1 MSEQLVTITVDGKSI
16 SAPAGS
22 RLLPVCL
29 ENDIYIP
36 NLCYLEG
43 MGDPPASCRLCLVE
57 IEGEPDL
64 VAACRCEIREGMVV
78 TTNSEDI
85 LKMRQVA
92 FRLLVS
98 TNDGH
103 CNTCIANKSCE
114 LQQIA
119 KFLHQPLRTKR
130 LRHIDRDYPEIID
143 DHPVLMYEPKKC
155 VLCGRCVYVCNRIEK
170 GYKLDFARRGINTIV
185 SFYGSDLDPAAREC
199 ENCLACTEVCPVG
212 ALSSKEKWGRFIAE
226 VRLKQEQKAPAAGK
240 SSG

>member
-1 MSEQLVTITVDGKSI
+1 MSEKLVTITVDGRKL

-29 ENDIYIP
+29 ENGIYIP

-43 MGDPPASCRLCLVE
+43 MEEPPASCRLCLVE
-57 IEGEPDL
+57 IEGEPGM
-64 VAACRCEIREGMVV
+64 VASCRCEIRDGMVV
-78 TTNSEDI
+78 TTNSDEI

-185 SFYGSDLDPAAREC
+185 SFYGSDLDPAARDC
-199 ENCLACTEVCPVG
+199 ADCLACTEVCPVG
-212 ALSSKEKWGRFIAE
+212 ALSSKEKWSRFIAE
-226 VRLKQEQKAPAAGK
+226 VRLKQEKKAAAGK
-240 SSG
+240 PSG